1 MRKVSVSDTSVLLN
15 LAFIDRLDILNDCF
29 DQVFVPDQVWEELM
43 EGEKGREKLREFE
56 SSLELVEVEEVSFFF
71 ELRNSLD
78 VGESACIKY
87 AVRNDVEL
95 VLLDESEGRRKA
107 KHHGLKVTG
116 VIGLLMKA
124 GLDMKQEMDELKD
137 SGFYISDELYSKV
150 LEESKN

>member
-1 MRKVSVSDTSVLLN
+1 MQKVSVSDTSVLMN
-15 LAFIDRLDILNDCF
+15 LAFIDRLGILNGCF
-29 DQVFVPDQVWEELM
+29 DRVIVPKQVWKELM

-56 SSLELVEVEEVSFFF
+56 NFLELVEVEEDSFFF

-87 AVRNDVEL
+87 AVENDVEL

-107 KHHGLKVTG
+107 KNHGLKVTG

-124 GLDMKQEMDELKD
+124 GLDMEQEMDELKD
-137 SGFYISDELYSKV
+137 SGFYISNELYSKV
-150 LEESKN
+150 LEHSRN